1 MCQNSYVNVLMFYNV
16 IPRVLYTFK
25 SKSLCFFFDIEKFLL
40 VVVDF
45 QIIEKNLRE
54 KRAKIEKI
62 AKQVEN
68 GLLVFLNSK
77 STKI

>member
-1 MCQNSYVNVLMFYNV
+1 MLHQEFY
-16 IPRVLYTFK
+16 IPLNRKVFAF
-25 SKSLCFFFDIEKFLL
+25 SFNIEKSLLL
-40 VVVDF
+40 VDF